1 MIKKFLWFI
10 DTIYMGLNSE
20 YFSIQR
26 NNVKD
31 ILETLSQIKW
41 EIDDWTTHFCFFAP
55 YRYYILRSVQEN
67 IFLFKLAV
75 RLPDERSF

>member
-10 DTIYMGLNSE
+10 DTIYYMGLNSE

-26 NNVKD
+26 NIVKD

-41 EIDDWTTHFCFFAP
+41 EIKWLNYP
-55 YRYYILRSVQEN
+55 
-67 IFLFKLAV
+67 FLFFCPV
-75 RLPDERSF
+75 